1 MAYGSMSRRHFEA
14 LAATLYRARHAAQH
28 VAGGCNAPA
37 FEIITGIEDDIMYLC
52 EHENPSFDRERFT
65 ARSGRDT
72 LT

>member
-14 LAATLYRARHAAQH
+14 FAAMLYRVRVLATSPTSRE
-28 VAGGCNAPA
+28 V
-37 FEIITGIEDDIMYLC
+37 IRVIEDDIMYLC